1 MTEPDP
7 RFWEIFF
14 EVYEALPRQ
23 GPGNLA
29 CATRALRL
37 CSELPHSPAVLDLGC
52 GVGGQTL
59 QLAEILP
66 GYIIA
71 IDNHA
76 ASIARLQRTLA
87 ARGLASRVQALVG
100 DMANPAQ
107 QPESFDLIWSEGA
120 LYNIGISAALAICR
134 GLLRPGGYLAFTDAV
149 WRAENPPPAVR
160 ASFDLDYP
168 DMGWVKDVLSQIFRS
183 EERRVGKECMSRWS
197 QYH

>member
-76 ASIARLQRTLA
+76 AT
-87 ARGLASRVQALVG
+87 
-100 DMANPAQ
+100 
-107 QPESFDLIWSEGA
+107 
-120 LYNIGISAALAICR
+120 IG
-134 GLLRPGGYLAFTDAV
+134 
-149 WRAENPPPAVR
+149 RAPV
-160 ASFDLDYP
+160 
-168 DMGWVKDVLSQIFRS
+168 
-183 EERRVGKECMSRWS
+183 
-197 QYH
+197 